1 MLDAA
6 TLVRVP
12 APETGFFGSLYLD
25 FLSDQPLVTSR
36 FPGSY
41 RKDETWSD
49 RARRRLGPDRPEA
62 IPALWSEAAEAHARW
77 GASDASRRGIDD
89 LASGKAVAVVAGQQP
104 DALGGPVFTL
114 AKVLTAAALSR
125 RIEAKTGV
133 RAVPVFWCATEDS
146 DFEEIKTTR
155 FFGPAL
161 EPGEAVLP

>member
-62 IPALWSEAAEAHARW
+62 IPALWKIGRAH
-77 GASDASRRGIDD
+77 
-89 LASGKAVAVVAGQQP
+89 V
-104 DALGGPVFTL
+104 
-114 AKVLTAAALSR
+114 
-125 RIEAKTGV
+125 
-133 RAVPVFWCATEDS
+133 
-146 DFEEIKTTR
+146 
-155 FFGPAL
+155 
-161 EPGEAVLP
+161 